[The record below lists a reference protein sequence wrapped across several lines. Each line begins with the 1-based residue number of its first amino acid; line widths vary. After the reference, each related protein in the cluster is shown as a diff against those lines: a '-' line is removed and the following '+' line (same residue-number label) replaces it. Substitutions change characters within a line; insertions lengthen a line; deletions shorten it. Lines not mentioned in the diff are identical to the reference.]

1 MSYLNCTCNLSEN
14 EDGGAVCT
22 INMDTVTY
30 KCMKS
35 LAASPEEW
43 IHNAVHNRSRQEG
56 DRIYKSEMERHLE
69 AGTMPTNPTKQ
80 SLILDYEI
88 PVSTSTTSN
97 IA

>member
-1 MSYLNCTCNLSEN
+1 MSYLNSTCSLTEN

-43 IHNAVHNRSRQEG
+43 IHNAMCNRARIEG

-69 AGTMPTNPTKQ
+69 AGTMPANPTKQ

-88 PVSTSTTSN
+88 PVSASTTSN